1 MDPSVSYRHLDS
13 KLRLGEL
20 TFGQW
25 GCVAAGV
32 LAAIGYALYLP
43 PFGAYVTL
51 ATAVYLAGI
60 PALLALIAS
69 LYEVRLAR
77 RHGRPTSGQSVSQ
90 IAPSRSST
98 GWFASARAPVVL
110 LTSPATGRNAPCG
123 PRVILPLRTS

>member
-32 LAAIGYALYLP
+32 LAAIGYALYLH
-43 PFGAYVTL
+43 PFGAYLTL

-69 LYEVRLAR
+69 LYEVRLGLIAR
-77 RHGRPTSGQSVSQ
+77 SIVRHLREEGRYLPGPGEDSHGYVLLAAESPDGDVAAS
-90 IAPSRSST
+90 APSFEAESLWER
-98 GWFASARAPVVL
+98 
-110 LTSPATGRNAPCG
+110 
-123 PRVILPLRTS
+123 

>member
-32 LAAIGYALYLP
+32 LAAIGYALYLH
-43 PFGAYVTL
+43 PFGPYLTL

-69 LYEVRLAR
+69 LYEVRLGLIAR
-77 RHGRPTSGQSVSQ
+77 SIVRHLREEGRYLPGPGEDSHGYVLR
-90 IAPSRSST
+90 A
-98 GWFASARAPVVL
+98 ADSADQDA
-110 LTSPATGRNAPCG
+110 ATGARSFEAE
-123 PRVILPLRTS
+123 RLWQR

>member
-32 LAAIGYALYLP
+32 LAAIGYALYLH
-43 PFGAYVTL
+43 PFGPYLTL

-69 LYEVRLAR
+69 LYEVRLGLIAR
-77 RHGRPTSGQSVSQ
+77 SIVRHLREEGRYLPGPGEDSHGY
-90 IAPSRSST
+90 
-98 GWFASARAPVVL
+98 VL
-110 LTSPATGRNAPCG
+110 LPAEQLDEGAATSERSFEAEGLWER
-123 PRVILPLRTS
+123 

>member
-25 GCVAAGV
+25 GCVAAGA
-32 LAAIGYALYLP
+32 LAAIGYALYLH
-43 PFGAYVTL
+43 PFGAYLTL

-69 LYEVRLAR
+69 LYEVRLGLIAR
-77 RHGRPTSGQSVSQ
+77 SIVRQMREEGRYLPG
-90 IAPSRSST
+90 P
-98 GWFASARAPVVL
+98 GEDSAGYVL
-110 LTSPATGRNAPCG
+110 LAAEADEQSTATSEPAFDAEGLWER
-123 PRVILPLRTS
+123 